1 MFCNATFMPGLNQK
15 RDVHNFFTILYTY
28 RTYLVVFKGNLGE
41 AKTRK
46 YRWKRH
52 ITNALLYDL
61 ILTGL
66 TGIMINFTKSGCSRL
81 RYPWRY
87 TVNCRQTC
95 REQTSGRRG
104 AKGSKEGI
112 IFCKPLF
119 LFPGSSCRREQTKG
133 DLRLPGY
140 LSYPARESSLP
151 RQRHSSHVGAKS
163 ALPMIQSGLKLSPDW
178 CLTRSKEGRIG
189 LRS

>member
-1 MFCNATFMPGLNQK
+1 
-15 RDVHNFFTILYTY
+15 
-28 RTYLVVFKGNLGE
+28 
-41 AKTRK
+41 
-46 YRWKRH
+46 
-52 ITNALLYDL
+52 
-61 ILTGL
+61 
-66 TGIMINFTKSGCSRL
+66 MINFTKSGCSRL

-119 LFPGSSCRREQTKG
+119 LFPGFSCRREQTKG

-151 RQRHSSHVGAKS
+151 GQRHSSHVGAKS
-163 ALPMIQSGLKLSPDW
+163 ALPMIQSGLKSSPDW
-178 CLTRSKEGRIG
+178 PFDGQKEARIG
-189 LRS
+189 LRLKISPNQAVFWQSDEIKCSHRSVLRADFGPGWVFG